1 MVTCIVAHRGTELS
15 EEAVRSFAKERL
27 ASYKVPRRVL
37 FFDESDLQL
46 TGTSKVKTADL
57 RKLAS
62 GRLEIE
68 AAA

>member
-1 MVTCIVAHRGTELS
+1 M
-15 EEAVRSFAKERL
+15 
-27 ASYKVPRRVL
+27 PRRVL